1 MKNMT
6 LLIKSKLVPMVLI
19 LSVIAL
25 TGCGGGSSS
34 SPAPLPKPGPVVDT
48 VAPVITLTGEAN
60 ITIFQNS
67 DYADQGA
74 SATDAVDGTV
84 DVVTT
89 GEINVAETGDYVFTY
104 TATDAAGNDSEVTR
118 TVTVT
123 PVVLSGTAAG
133 GAAMVGQ
140 VIVKGSLGEVIS
152 TTIDANG
159 HYEIDITGL
168 TAPFRLRAEGTVGGK
183 PFKLHS
189 YTAKANVGGTV
200 NITPLTDL
208 IVANA
213 ASQLPQDFFDST
225 VDTSLSAEALT
236 LQESALKA
244 KLQQVFDAL
253 NLDDINLF
261 NSSFSADHTGLDAA
275 LDLIKIEI
283 DPNNSAEI
291 TNLLNGTII
300 TDDITVSD
308 DNDSTLEFDAD
319 SVADAAIEL
328 LAISTLFENLT
339 LAFVEM
345 PESEDIQDY
354 FAADFSNDDI
364 PLAYFYEEILNESSI
379 GISFFNIAI
388 SDLVSDAGTAKVNFS
403 ISLSGSTLSSNEQWL
418 VTKDDTLGWQL
429 SGDQAIVDLFDFQY
443 ECQKSGGTVQSYTVC
458 GIQLGFED
466 FDPSNN
472 GTDGEPILSASVSI
486 ISGQDGSVKDTFYI
500 GTPENED
507 EAFGYNVVNQEYSG
521 FFAFGQAAG
530 EIDPNIFS
538 VGDTIE
544 YKLYQANLDLSDT
557 ASPSVVGS
565 ALATYLVPVNYEATV
580 EGKYPSVSEE
590 SLDSAFS
597 FTLGDDLTID
607 WTKAD
612 GTEIA
617 GVLVRVFDVES
628 FETIEVSSES
638 VTAAEASITFSNE
651 MFDEA
656 LLDNESFDAT
666 AETYIILTIFA
677 IDSVTGQYYITYYNL
692 YPTG

>member
-1 MKNMT
+1 MKSMT
-6 LLIKSKLVPMVLI
+6 LLIKSKLVPMVFI
-19 LSVIAL
+19 SSVIAL

-34 SPAPLPKPGPVVDT
+34 SPAPSPVVDT

-67 DYADQGA
+67 DYTDQGA

-89 GEINVAETGDYVFTY
+89 GTINEATTGDYVLTY

-159 HYEIDITGL
+159 HYEIDVTGL
-168 TAPFRLRAEGTVGGK
+168 TAPYRLRAEGTVGGK

-189 YTAKANVGGTV
+189 YTAEANVGGTV

-244 KLQQVFDAL
+244 KLQQIFDAL

-403 ISLSGSTLSSNEQWL
+403 ISLSGSALSSNEQWL

-443 ECQKSGGTVQSYTVC
+443 ECQKSGGEDQNYTVC
-458 GIQLGFED
+458 GFQLGFED

-565 ALATYLVPVNYEATV
+565 ALATYLVPVNYEAIV

-590 SLDSAFS
+590 SLNSANA

-617 GVLVRVFDVES
+617 GIAVMVRDLENFK
-628 FETIEVSSES
+628 TIEVSSES
-638 VTAAEASITFSNE
+638 VTAAATSITFSNE
-651 MFDEA
+651 MFEEA
-656 LLDNESFDAT
+656 LLDSEGFDPT
-666 AETYIILTIFA
+666 AETYIILSIFA

-692 YPTG
+692 QPND

>member
-6 LLIKSKLVPMVLI
+6 LLIKSKLVPMVFI
-19 LSVIAL
+19 SSVIAL

-34 SPAPLPKPGPVVDT
+34 SPAPLPKPGPAVDT

-89 GEINVAETGDYVFTY
+89 GTINEATTGDYVFTY
-104 TATDAAGNDSEVTR
+104 TATDAAGNDSEVAR

-159 HYEIDITGL
+159 HYEIDVTGL
-168 TAPFRLRAEGTVGGK
+168 TAPYRLRAEGTVGGK

-189 YTAKANVGGTV
+189 YTAEANVGGTV

-244 KLQQVFDAL
+244 KLQQIFDAL

-339 LAFVEM
+339 SAFVEM

-364 PLAYFYEEILNESSI
+364 PLEYFYEEILNESSI

-403 ISLSGSTLSSNEQWL
+403 ISLSGSALSSNEQWF

-429 SGDQAIVDLFDFQY
+429 SGDQAIVDLFDFEY
-443 ECQKSGGTVQSYTVC
+443 ECQTSGFDQINAVC
-458 GIQLGFED
+458 GFQLGFED

-507 EAFGYNVVNQEYSG
+507 EAFAYNVVNQEYSG
-521 FFAFGQAAG
+521 FFAFGQGAG

-590 SLDSAFS
+590 SLDSANA

-607 WTKAD
+607 LTKAD

-617 GVLVRVFDVES
+617 GIGVIVRGVENYN
-628 FETIEVSSES
+628 EYIEVSSES
-638 VTAAEASITFSNE
+638 VIAATSVTFSNE

-666 AETYIILTIFA
+666 AETYIILSIFA

-692 YPTG
+692 YPTD

>member
-6 LLIKSKLVPMVLI
+6 LLIKSKLVPMVFI
-19 LSVIAL
+19 SSVIAL

-34 SPAPLPKPGPVVDT
+34 SPAPLPKPGPAVDT

-89 GEINVAETGDYVFTY
+89 GAINEAETGDYVFTY

-159 HYEIDITGL
+159 HYEIDVTGL
-168 TAPFRLRAEGTVGGK
+168 TAPYRLRAEGTVGGK

-189 YTAKANVGGTV
+189 YTAEANVGGTV

-339 LAFVEM
+339 SAFVEM

-364 PLAYFYEEILNESSI
+364 PLEYFYEEILNESSI

-403 ISLSGSTLSSNEQWL
+403 ISLSGSALSSNEQWF

-429 SGDQAIVDLFDFQY
+429 SGDQAIVDLFDFEY
-443 ECQKSGGTVQSYTVC
+443 ECQTSGFDQINAVC
-458 GIQLGFED
+458 GFQLGFED

-507 EAFGYNVVNQEYSG
+507 EAFAYNVVNQEYSG
-521 FFAFGQAAG
+521 FFAFGQGAG

-590 SLDSAFS
+590 SLDSANA

-607 WTKAD
+607 LTKAD

-617 GVLVRVFDVES
+617 GIGVIVRGVENYN
-628 FETIEVSSES
+628 EYIEVSSES
-638 VTAAEASITFSNE
+638 VIAATSVTFSNE

-666 AETYIILTIFA
+666 AETYIILSIFA

-692 YPTG
+692 YPTD